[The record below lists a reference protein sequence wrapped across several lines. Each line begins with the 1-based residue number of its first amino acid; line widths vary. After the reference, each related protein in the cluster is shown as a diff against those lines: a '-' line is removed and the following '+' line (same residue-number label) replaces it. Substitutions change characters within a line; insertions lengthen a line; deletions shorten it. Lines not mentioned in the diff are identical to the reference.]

1 MTHVVAISPHLDDAA
16 FSVGG
21 LLAAHARAGARVT
34 IVTCFTGNVAQP
46 TGFALACQ
54 LDKGLAPEVDYMAL
68 RRAEDAAACAVIG
81 AEAIHLPLLEA
92 PHRGYA
98 SAPELFA
105 ARREDE
111 VMLPTLTAALTDQIA
126 VLAPDVLLGP
136 LAIGDHVDHWL
147 VRDALVEISDAL
159 LLWEDW
165 PYLNRAQ
172 SRPTDAPAIEH
183 VLSPED
189 RAARIRMC
197 AAYTSQLPFQFGSE
211 TAMEAAVNA
220 VRAERLYAPPN
231 ADHSGQKYM
240 ISAVPSTRI
249 SSDSGMPRRA

>member
-1 MTHVVAISPHLDDAA
+1 MTHIVAISPHLDDAA

-21 LLAAHARAGARVT
+21 LLAARARAGDRVT

-54 LDKGLAPEVDYMAL
+54 LDKGLASDIDYMAL
-68 RRAEDAAACAVIG
+68 RRAEDVAACAVIG
-81 AEAIHLPLLEA
+81 AQAVHLPLLEA

-105 ARREDE
+105 ARRADDR
-111 VMLPTLTAALTDQIA
+111 VLVPLTEALSQQIAALS
-126 VLAPDVLLGP
+126 PDLLLGP

-147 VRDALVEISDAL
+147 VRDALAAIDADA

-165 PYLNRAQ
+165 PYLSRARH
-172 SRPTDAPAIEH
+172 RPDAAPAVQH

-189 RAARIRMC
+189 RAARVAMC
-197 AAYTSQLPFQFGSE
+197 AAYASQLPFQFGSRA
-211 TAMEAAVNA
+211 AMEAAIDA
-220 VRAERLYAPPN
+220 VVAELLYPSDTQRAA
-231 ADHSGQKYM
+231 
-240 ISAVPSTRI
+240 
-249 SSDSGMPRRA
+249 

>member
-21 LLAAHARAGARVT
+21 LLAARARAGHRVT

-54 LDKGLAPEVDYMAL
+54 LDKGLDADVDYMAL
-68 RRAEDAAACAVIG
+68 RRAEDVAACAVIG
-81 AEAIHLPLLEA
+81 AQAIHLPLLEA

-105 ARREDE
+105 ARRDDDT
-111 VMLPTLTAALTDQIA
+111 MLAPLTVALSRQIA
-126 VLAPDVLLGP
+126 ALAPDVLLGP

-147 VRDALVEISDAL
+147 VRDVLTAIEARA

-165 PYLNRAQ
+165 PYLTRAAR
-172 SRPTDAPAIEH
+172 RPTGSPALH
-183 VLSPED
+183 HNLSDED
-189 RAARIRMC
+189 RAARVAMC
-197 AAYTSQLPFQFGSE
+197 AAYASQLGFQFGSLA
-211 TAMEAAVNA
+211 AMTDAIDAIEV
-220 VRAERLYAPPN
+220 ERLYTA
-231 ADHSGQKYM
+231 
-240 ISAVPSTRI
+240 T
-249 SSDSGMPRRA
+249 